1 MKTLLYIVLGLV
13 LASCASRIAPGG
25 GEKDSSGPKVITANP
40 DSGSIRFN
48 TDRIELEFDEF
59 IELKDGGTGIL
70 FSPPL
75 SQPVDYLV
83 RKKNLR
89 IKWNEELLPQTT
101 YTLVIGKS
109 VCDITEANPM
119 PEYRYVFSTGDF
131 LDSLKLTGSVRDAFS
146 NLPLKDI
153 VVALYESDAD
163 TVPQKLLPR
172 YFTRS
177 KESGDF
183 GIENIKQGTYTL
195 LAFED
200 KNNDL
205 KLQIPDER
213 LAFKSGSLRL
223 DSVNNAAGVLRVF
236 DQEPDSIRLTDKKID
251 KPGKISIQYSGVP
264 EAWSISPDRG
274 MDGTQLF
281 YTLQAGSDS
290 LTLWYPAQPQ
300 DTLRFFSDVQYKG
313 IQKRDTVELVYKS
326 GGGRAKNKKT
336 PLDTTFQ
343 IRVDEKGGKISPNGT
358 LRFNWNIP
366 VKQELKKA
374 PRIFCN
380 NDTVLL
386 QNPVWD
392 ATRLSATFE
401 LPKCEGPFTVLAER
415 GTFYDFTGRP
425 NDSLRKDLSFFTD
438 EDLGNLL
445 LTVTSENA
453 QQKNY
458 ILELLD
464 DKGKALQQQ
473 YFSETRMFEF
483 NRLVPGNY
491 AFRLIEDTDGD
502 KKWSRGN
509 WKVKKQ
515 PESVI
520 YFKDKIEVR
529 AGWDLELEWLME
541 F

>member
-1 MKTLLYIVLGLV
+1 MKQLLYLLFS
-13 LASCASRIAPGG
+13 LLLSSCASRIAPAGG
-25 GEKDSSGPKVITANP
+25 DKDSSGPKVILANP
-40 DSGSIRFN
+40 DSGSIRFS

-75 SQPVDYLV
+75 SQSVDYLI

-109 VCDITEANPM
+109 VCDITESNPM
-119 PEYRYVFSTGDF
+119 AEYRYVFSTGDF

-146 NLPLKDI
+146 NLPLKDV

-163 TVPQKLLPR
+163 SVPQKMLPR

-177 KESGDF
+177 KESGEF
-183 GIENIKQGTYTL
+183 GIENIKQGSYTL

-213 LAFKSGSLRL
+213 IAFTSGALSL
-223 DSVNNAAGVLRVF
+223 DSINNAGGILRVF
-236 DQEPDSIRLTDKKID
+236 SQEPDSIRLIDKKID
-251 KPGKISIQYSGVP
+251 KPGKISIQYSGIP
-264 EAWSISPDRG
+264 ETWTVTPDKG
-274 MDGTQLF
+274 MDNAQLF

-300 DTLRFFSDVQYKG
+300 DTLRFFSDVSYKG
-313 IQKRDTVELVYKS
+313 AQKRDSIELVYKS
-326 GGGRAKNKKT
+326 SGGRSKNKKT
-336 PLDTTFQ
+336 PVDTTFN
-343 IRVDEKGGKISPNGT
+343 IRVDEKAGKIINNGT
-358 LRFNWNIP
+358 LQFNWNIP
-366 VKQELKKA
+366 VNQELKKA
-374 PRIFCN
+374 LQIFCN
-380 NDTVLL
+380 NDTFLL
-386 QNPVWD
+386 QNPVWNPS
-392 ATRLSATFE
+392 RLSASFE
-401 LPKCEGPFTVLAER
+401 LPKCEGTFTVLVER

-425 NDSLRKDLSFFTD
+425 NDSLRKDFNFLTD
-438 EDLGNLL
+438 DDLGNLM
-445 LTVTSENA
+445 LTVTTENKK
-453 QQKNY
+453 QNSY

-464 DKGKALQQQ
+464 DKGKTLQQE
-473 YFSETRMFEF
+473 YFSEARPFEF
-483 NRLVPGNY
+483 NKLVPGNY
-491 AFRLIEDTDGD
+491 AFRIIEDADKD

-509 WKVKKQ
+509 WKTKTQ

>member
-1 MKTLLYIVLGLV
+1 MKRLYYILIIWV
-13 LASCASRIAPGG
+13 LASCASRIAPSG
-25 GEKDSSGPKVITANP
+25 GEKDSSGPKVISANP
-40 DSGSIRFN
+40 DSGSTRFS
-48 TDRIELEFDEF
+48 TDRIELEFNEF

-75 SQPVDYLV
+75 SQPVDYLI

-89 IKWNEELLPQTT
+89 IKWNEALLPQTT

-146 NLPLKDI
+146 NLPLKDV
-153 VVALYESDAD
+153 VVAMYESDAD

-195 LAFED
+195 IAFED

-213 LAFKSGSLRL
+213 IAFKSGAVTL
-223 DSVNNAAGVLRVF
+223 DSLNNAVGVLRLF
-236 DQEPDSIRLTDKKID
+236 TQEPDSIRLIDKKID
-251 KPGKISIQYSGVP
+251 KPGKISIQYNGIP
-264 EAWSISPDRG
+264 ETWTVTPEKG
-274 MDGTQLF
+274 MDNAQLF
-281 YTLQAGSDS
+281 YTLKAGSDS

-300 DTLRFFSDVQYKG
+300 DTLRFFSDVVYKG
-313 IQKRDTVELVYKS
+313 ATKRDTVELVYKV
-326 GGGRAKNKKT
+326 GGGRSKNKKT
-336 PLDTTFQ
+336 PVDTTFQ
-343 IRVDEKGGKISPNGT
+343 IRVDEKGGKINPNGT

-366 VKQELKKA
+366 VKQELKKM
-374 PRIFCN
+374 PRVFCN
-380 NDTVLL
+380 NDTFLL
-386 QNPVWD
+386 QNPVWN
-392 ATRLSATFE
+392 ASRLSATFD
-401 LPKCEGPFTVLAER
+401 LPKCDGPFTLLADR

-425 NDSLRKDLSFFTD
+425 NDSLRKDLSLFTD
-438 EDLGNLL
+438 EDLGNLG
-445 LTVTSENA
+445 LTVTSENTP
-453 QQKNY
+453 QKSY

-464 DKGKALQQQ
+464 EKGITLQQQ
-473 YFSETRMFEF
+473 YFGETRTFEF
-483 NRLVPGNY
+483 NRLLPGNY
-491 AFRLIEDTDGD
+491 AFRLIEDVDGD
-502 KKWSRGN
+502 KKWSKGN
-509 WKVKKQ
+509 WKQKKQ

-520 YFKDKIEVR
+520 YFKEKIEVR

>member
-1 MKTLLYIVLGLV
+1 MKRLLYILLSLV

-251 KPGKISIQYSGVP
+251 KPGKISIQYSGIP

-300 DTLRFFSDVQYKG
+300 DTLRFFSEVQYKG

-415 GTFYDFTGRP
+415 GTCYDFTGRP

>member
-1 MKTLLYIVLGLV
+1 MKTLLYIVLSLA
-13 LASCASRIAPGG
+13 LASCASRIAPAG
-25 GEKDSSGPKVITANP
+25 GEKDSSGPKVLAANP

-89 IKWNEELLPQTT
+89 IKWNENLLPQTT

-119 PEYRYVFSTGDF
+119 SEYRYVFSTGDF
-131 LDSLKLTGSVRDAFS
+131 LDSLKLSGSVRDAFS

-183 GIENIKQGTYTL
+183 GIENIKQGTYSL

-213 LAFKSGSLRL
+213 IAFKSGVLSL
-223 DSVNNAAGVLRVF
+223 DSVNNKAGVLRVF
-236 DQEPDSIRLTDKKID
+236 AQEPDSIRLTDKKID
-251 KPGKISIQYSGVP
+251 KPGKISIQYSGTP
-264 EAWSISPDRG
+264 ETWAVIPDKG
-274 MDGTQLF
+274 MDATQLF
-281 YTLQAGSDS
+281 YTLQPGSDS

-300 DTLRFFSDVQYKG
+300 DTLRFFSEVTYKG
-313 IQKRDTVELVYKS
+313 TQKRDTVELVYKT

-343 IRVDEKGGKISPNGT
+343 IRVDEKGGKINPNGT

-366 VKQELKKA
+366 VKQELIKA

-380 NDTVLL
+380 NDTFLL

-392 ATRLSATFE
+392 ASRLSATFT
-401 LPKCEGPFTVLAER
+401 LPQCGGPFSVLAER

-445 LTVTSENA
+445 LTVTPEA
-453 QQKNY
+453 VQQKSY

-473 YFSETRMFEF
+473 QFSEARTFEF

-491 AFRLIEDTDGD
+491 AFRLIEDADGD

-509 WKVKKQ
+509 WKLKKQ